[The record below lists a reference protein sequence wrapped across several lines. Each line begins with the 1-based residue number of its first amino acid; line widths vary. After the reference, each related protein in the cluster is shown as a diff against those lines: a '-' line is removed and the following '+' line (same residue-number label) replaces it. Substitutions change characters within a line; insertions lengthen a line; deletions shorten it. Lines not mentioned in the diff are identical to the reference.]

1 MAIDDVVAHVKEV
14 VHIKTKKKETTEQN
28 AEKRDSTIIPRSEM
42 DPKTLERIKKY
53 YKPEKSFATYRFLRV
68 ILHPIQMIFW
78 PTKVINANNAKKVK
92 GAMFTCNHY
101 SKFDS
106 MIPYFVLFK
115 KEAHALAKYEL
126 FQNPIAGWFLHKMGA
141 IPVRRGEA
149 DIESVKQ
156 VLKVLKDGKQ
166 LLIFPEGT
174 RNKEDTQEM
183 AEFKTGTARFAI
195 KTKVPVVPMIY
206 YHSPKAFRK
215 NWLYVGE
222 PFTLEEFYGARTP
235 EDNHKATELIRQKMD
250 ETRRLCNEYVE
261 AHSKKYGKKN
271 KKNDK

>member
-1 MAIDDVVAHVKEV
+1 
-14 VHIKTKKKETTEQN
+14 
-28 AEKRDSTIIPRSEM
+28 
-42 DPKTLERIKKY
+42 
-53 YKPEKSFATYRFLRV
+53 
-68 ILHPIQMIFW
+68 
-78 PTKVINANNAKKVK
+78 
-92 GAMFTCNHY
+92 
-101 SKFDS
+101 
-106 MIPYFVLFK
+106 
-115 KEAHALAKYEL
+115 
-126 FQNPIAGWFLHKMGA
+126 MGA

-235 EDNHKATELIRQKMD
+235 EDNHKATELIRQKW
-250 ETRRLCNEYVE
+250 TKRVVFATNTWKRTAKVRQ
-261 AHSKKYGKKN
+261 KN
-271 KKNDK
+271 KKTISNEGEI